1 MQVSLL
7 SDTNF
12 GPGKK
17 PSLVKLAEN
26 LLSSVSNTV
35 RINSLIEFGW
45 LQLTDTEMANAML
58 HFSFADWKEFASQL
72 LKVKI
77 VPGRL
82 LSLEIDLPAET
93 QFQPV
98 QDMDP
103 KRHFS
108 REITYAEARF
118 NEIVAVSQRGN
129 MRLERYSI
137 LDQLVRNQPL
147 LPSVKAHNSV
157 VCWAVAVTD
166 SERTEVVLKLRNTH
180 DKDSLAST
188 LHEFTV
194 LQLLQKTA
202 GIPRLHG
209 DGLFYTNSTPY
220 LVMLKESNDSTCL
233 ETLSVSSVF
242 GLIRGLFTIVSEVH
256 SLGLLHNN
264 LHAYNLMYDSQPNA
278 IVMAGF
284 QYASI
289 DPEAPESVKQRC
301 RNYSI
306 RDQSPLKGR
315 PINIAAMDE
324 APKCRAHDC
333 FQLGTILLSL
343 MGRDLQMFSKRR
355 HTDLSSLDNL
365 SQQQIAVLVIKHAET
380 FNYFIDP
387 MSVRLGQREISLL
400 VQLCCGLLHA
410 DPNLRLDAA
419 GALAILDAH
428 PNLQPQIFPKEMIVP
443 ARFVECLQEFQ
454 RPTKIKTCTDC
465 VDPAG
470 NVIEG
475 KGLFSFGQARAADLL
490 ALYAGMVYT
499 KQEGDM
505 LTANGLGTNLKSII
519 INGQDM
525 VMDARLETGS
535 FADINFFVTNGP
547 AGLTNCNALVQVKRD
562 GKGGRRIKVT
572 KFPANAYFEIITLS
586 KPYKLPLPGCHWT
599 NQVIV
604 LRAARDLENDEQ
616 IFVEYGTGAMMKM
629 FGVCSGE
636 IVISKPV
643 AKVRAQPK
651 RKHSKKAPSRAKHS
665 IVTVAQPKR
674 QRVKE

>member
-1 MQVSLL
+1 MEISLL
-7 SDTNF
+7 SDQNF

-17 PSLVKLAEN
+17 PSLVKLAEV
-26 LLSSVSNTV
+26 LLSSVSNAV
-35 RINSLIEFGW
+35 RINSLIECGW

-82 LSLEIDLPAET
+82 LSLEIDLPAAT

-98 QDMDP
+98 QDEDP
-103 KRHFS
+103 KRHFV
-108 REITYAEARF
+108 RELPYAEVRF
-118 NEIVAVSQRGN
+118 NEIVAVSQSRN
-129 MRLERYSI
+129 MRFERYSI
-137 LDQLVRNQPL
+137 PDQLVRNQPL
-147 LPSVKAHNSV
+147 LPSDKAHNSV

-166 SERTEVVLKLRNTH
+166 SERTQVVLKLRNTH
-180 DKDSLAST
+180 DKDSLAAT

-194 LQLLQKTA
+194 LQFLQKTA

-209 DGLFYTNSTPY
+209 DGLVYTNSSPY
-220 LVMLKESNDSTCL
+220 LVMHKESNDSRCL
-233 ETLSVSSVF
+233 ETLSVHSFF

-256 SLGLLHNN
+256 GLGLLHNN
-264 LHAYNLMYDSQPNA
+264 LHAYNLMHDSQFNA
-278 IVMAGF
+278 IVLAGF

-289 DPEAPESVKQRC
+289 DPNAPESAKQRC
-301 RNYSI
+301 RNYGI

-315 PINIAAMDE
+315 PINIVAIDA
-324 APKCRAHDC
+324 APKSRARDC
-333 FQLGTILLSL
+333 FQLGAILLSL
-343 MGRDLQMFSKRR
+343 IGRDLQMFSKRR
-355 HTDLSSLDNL
+355 DTDLSSLDNL
-365 SQQQIAVLVIKHAET
+365 SGQQIAVLVIKCTET

-387 MSVRLGQREISLL
+387 MSLRLEQREISLL

-410 DPNLRLDAA
+410 DPNLRLKAA

-428 PNLQPQIFPKEMIVP
+428 PNLPPQIFPMEMIVP
-443 ARFVECLQEFQ
+443 ARFVESLQEFQ
-454 RPTKIKTCTDC
+454 RPTKIKAWMDC

-475 KGLFSFGQARAADLL
+475 KALFSFGQARADDLL
-490 ALYAGMVYT
+490 ALYSGMIYT
-499 KQEGDM
+499 KQEGDIM
-505 LTANGLGTNLKSII
+505 TAKGLGTNLKSIE

-525 VMDARLETGS
+525 VMDARCETSS
-535 FADINFFVTNGP
+535 FADINFFVTHGH
-547 AGLTNCNALVQVKRD
+547 AGLTNCNASVQVKRD
-562 GKGGRRIKVT
+562 GKGGKRIKVT
-572 KFPANAYFEIITLS
+572 RFPANAYFEIITIS
-586 KPYKLPLPGCHWT
+586 KPFKLPLPGCHWS

-616 IFVEYGTGAMMKM
+616 IFVDYGAGAMIKM

-643 AKVRAQPK
+643 TKVRAQPK
-651 RKHSKKAPSRAKHS
+651 RKHSKKAPSRAKLS